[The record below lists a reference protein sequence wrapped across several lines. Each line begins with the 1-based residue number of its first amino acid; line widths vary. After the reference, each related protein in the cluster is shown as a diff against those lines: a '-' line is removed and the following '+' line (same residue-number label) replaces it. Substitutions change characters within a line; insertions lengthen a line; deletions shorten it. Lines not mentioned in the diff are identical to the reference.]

1 MKKAGLLLTGK
12 AKKEADR
19 LAAIR
24 EQMLRT
30 AGDAPAGLSPCRSVK
45 WHASH
50 PAASAAAAAA
60 TSRSCTYTVVVKPES
75 WLCCSCTSRYS
86 SRQGQYLACS

>member
-30 AGDAPAGLSPCRSVK
+30 AGDAPAGLSPSRPVK
-45 WHASH
+45 WQASH
-50 PAASAAAAAA
+50 LAASPAAAAAI
-60 TSRSCTYTVVVKPES
+60 SRSCKYTLVAELES
-75 WLCCSCTSRYS
+75 WLCDPRTSWYS
-86 SRQGQYLACS
+86 SQQGLYLACS